1 MKLCGTATLL
11 AWALVCCC
19 IFTEVYSFLPCPV
32 THATTAQKLPRSNL
46 QHETPLQQR
55 SISTA
60 PTGPLP
66 LVVCLSS
73 PFEGLDHD
81 DGEDDVDVVQREAE
95 QLEEMIRGSRGIV
108 VEAIEREW
116 RGEMLRVLG
125 EEGEQLCAQA
135 YEGYLDRG
143 RGAIYV
149 NVDMGLSS
157 SSKGHSGS
165 PCHAVFRSLEEVVTE
180 RSSRVKPADQMQIIQ
195 RCQEYNPET
204 GFVVV
209 FGHKGMLGV
218 QVMRPSLAPG
228 EVYRTRRS
236 T

>member
-1 MKLCGTATLL
+1 MELRGIATLVV
-11 AWALVCCC
+11 WALACCC
-19 IFTEVYSFLPCPV
+19 IIGEVCSFFPCPS
-32 THATTAQKLPRSNL
+32 THSTLANKSPRSNSEYRT
-46 QHETPLQQR
+46 HQQDGVR
-55 SISTA
+55 TA
-60 PTGPLP
+60 LAGPRP
-66 LVVCLSS
+66 LVICLSS

-116 RGEMLRVLG
+116 REEMLRVLG
-125 EEGEQLCAQA
+125 EEGEQLCSQA

-165 PCHAVFRSLEEVVTE
+165 ASHAVFRSLEEVVTE

-195 RCQEYNPET
+195 RCQEYDPET

-218 QVMRPSLAPG
+218 QVMRPSLTPG
-228 EVYRTRRS
+228 EVYRTRGA